1 MTIKSVF
8 CLEVKKLVMEM
19 HLPLSLKNVWAVE
32 VGDGALFRHGITAT
46 IVPGKG
52 L

>member
-1 MTIKSVF
+1 VF
-8 CLEVKKLVMEM
+8 CLEVKKLAMEV
-19 HLPLSLKNVWAVE
+19 HLPLSLKNVRVVE

-46 IVPGKG
+46 IVPG